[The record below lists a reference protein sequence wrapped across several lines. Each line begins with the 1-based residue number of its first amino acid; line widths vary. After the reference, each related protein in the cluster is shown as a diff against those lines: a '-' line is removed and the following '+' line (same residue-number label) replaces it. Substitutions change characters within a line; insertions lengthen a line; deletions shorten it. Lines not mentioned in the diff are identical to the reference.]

1 MINKENYRMGGGF
14 KENREVFMENARVLK
29 GMGKNGGF
37 WGCVVANRGFL
48 GFIVGNWVFGGKMVV
63 FLKNGVFV
71 GFWSRNRGKVGK
83 SREFNDFW
91 KIGKNR
97 EK

>member
-1 MINKENYRMGGGF
+1 MRDFEGLGVKIRVWWEKGVSGGGMV
-14 KENREVFMENARVLK
+14 ENC
-29 GMGKNGGF
+29 GF
-37 WGCVVANRGFL
+37 S
-48 GFIVGNWVFGGKMVV
+48 GKMVG
-63 FLKNGVFV
+63 FSKNGVFV

-83 SREFNDFW
+83 SREFGHFW

>member
-1 MINKENYRMGGGF
+1 
-14 KENREVFMENARVLK
+14 ME
-29 GMGKNGGF
+29 G
-37 WGCVVANRGFL
+37 
-48 GFIVGNWVFGGKMVV
+48 FGGKIGV

-71 GFWSRNRGKVGK
+71 GFWSINREKVGK
-83 SREFNDFW
+83 SREFDDFW

>member
-1 MINKENYRMGGGF
+1 MKLKIGVLVEKWGF
-14 KENREVFMENARVLK
+14 SGVSGFEVK
-29 GMGKNGGF
+29 
-37 WGCVVANRGFL
+37 NRGFS
-48 GFIVGNWVFGGKMVV
+48 GKIGV

>member
-1 MINKENYRMGGGF
+1 MGVLVEKWGF
-14 KENREVFMENARVLK
+14 
-29 GMGKNGGF
+29 
-37 WGCVVANRGFL
+37 C
-48 GFIVGNWVFGGKMVV
+48 GKMVG

-83 SREFNDFW
+83 SREFDDFL
-91 KIGKNR
+91 KIGENR

>member
-1 MINKENYRMGGGF
+1 MVK
-14 KENREVFMENARVLK
+14 
-29 GMGKNGGF
+29 
-37 WGCVVANRGFL
+37 NRG
-48 GFIVGNWVFGGKMVV
+48 FGGKMMV

-83 SREFNDFW
+83 SREFDDFW

>member
-1 MINKENYRMGGGF
+1 MGDFEGLGLEIRGLVGKWGF
-14 KENREVFMENARVLK
+14 EGVWSKIEVSVEK
-29 GMGKNGGF
+29 
-37 WGCVVANRGFL
+37 W
-48 GFIVGNWVFGGKMVV
+48 WV

-71 GFWSRNRGKVGK
+71 GFWSRNREKVGK
-83 SREFNDFW
+83 SREFDDFR

>member
-1 MINKENYRMGGGF
+1 MEVLLDLWLEIEVLVENSGF
-14 KENREVFMENARVLK
+14 
-29 GMGKNGGF
+29 
-37 WGCVVANRGFL
+37 C
-48 GFIVGNWVFGGKMVV
+48 GKMGV